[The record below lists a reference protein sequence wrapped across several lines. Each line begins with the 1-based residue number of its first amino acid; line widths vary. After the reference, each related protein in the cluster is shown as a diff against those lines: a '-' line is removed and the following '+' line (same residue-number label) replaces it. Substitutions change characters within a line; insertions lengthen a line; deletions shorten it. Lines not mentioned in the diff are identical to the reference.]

1 MIILITGIT
10 SGFGKAMAERLS
22 RDGHKVYGTHRHAQE
37 QIPGVTYIK
46 ADATDVGQV
55 KNAVDTVMAGEGR
68 IDVFIN
74 NAGMG
79 IAGSLELATQEEIRV
94 QMDTNFMG
102 CVNLCQ
108 KVLPYMRKQGYGKII
123 NLSSI
128 GGVMGLPY
136 QGFYSASKF
145 AIEGFSEALSAE
157 VKRWGISVSLVEP
170 GDFAT
175 NFTASRKNS
184 EITMKD
190 PEYGPVFKKSLSL
203 IEKEE
208 NGGLKP
214 EVLAK
219 RIEGIV
225 EAKRPRLR
233 YVVANLE
240 QKLSVL
246 LKRVLPG
253 NMFVNILRGYYKS

>member
-1 MIILITGIT
+1 M
-10 SGFGKAMAERLS
+10 
-22 RDGHKVYGTHRHAQE
+22 
-37 QIPGVTYIK
+37 
-46 ADATDVGQV
+46 
-55 KNAVDTVMAGEGR
+55 
-68 IDVFIN
+68 
-74 NAGMG
+74 
-79 IAGSLELATQEEIRV
+79 
-94 QMDTNFMG
+94 
-102 CVNLCQ
+102 
-108 KVLPYMRKQGYGKII
+108 
-123 NLSSI
+123 
-128 GGVMGLPY
+128 
-136 QGFYSASKF
+136 
-145 AIEGFSEALSAE
+145 
-157 VKRWGISVSLVEP
+157 
-170 GDFAT
+170 
-175 NFTASRKNS
+175 
-184 EITMKD
+184 
-190 PEYGPVFKKSLSL
+190 SL